1 MFDPADAADI
11 PRATPEGV
19 PAYEF
24 ASPSIRFGEGRAA
37 DLAEVVRQLGRSAWL
52 VTGRRH
58 DSPAVRTVVDGLAGA
73 GVPVERIA
81 SAGGEP
87 TVADVVAGLAA
98 IAGRPLDG
106 VVIMAVG
113 GGSAIDLA
121 KAIAALSTNGL
132 EEIGSPTGGS
142 PDHGRLDS
150 LVVDHLEGLGKGMP
164 IRRETP
170 PVVAVPTTAGT
181 GAEATRN
188 AVISCP
194 TRRFKKSL
202 RSPLLVPRVAV
213 VDPLLTA
220 TCPRSVVAA
229 CGIDCIT
236 QLIES
241 YVCRFRRPL
250 TRALVRDALPRA
262 IVALPQAVRFAGEA
276 DVPPFVRAARAAMS
290 HAAVCSG
297 LALANSG
304 LGLAH
309 GVAAALG
316 IECGVSHGVAC
327 GLMLPVAMEV
337 NLAAAVDDFAELERL
352 IDPSCRGA
360 AVEAASRFV
369 RRVGKICREAGMPQG
384 LAEVGLARDRVEW
397 LAANSGGG
405 SMRGNPVELSTAR
418 LAEILAAHYD

>member
-1 MFDPADAADI
+1 MIDPADAADA
-11 PRATPEGV
+11 PRATPAEIA
-19 PAYEF
+19 AYEF

-37 DLAEVVRQLGRSAWL
+37 EIAEVVRQFGKSAWL

-58 DSPAVRTVVDGLAGA
+58 ECPAVRTVVAGLDAA

-106 VVIMAVG
+106 VVVVAVG

-121 KAIAALSTNGL
+121 KAVAALATNGL
-132 EEIGSPTGGS
+132 HEIGPTA
-142 PDHGRLDS
+142 PAAEARLDS
-150 LVVDHLEGLGKGMP
+150 LVVDHLEGVGKGLP
-164 IRRETP
+164 IRNGP
-170 PVVAVPTTAGT
+170 LPVVAVPTTAGT

-213 VDPLLTA
+213 VDPLLSA

-236 QLIES
+236 QLVES

-250 TRALVRDALPRA
+250 TRAIVRDALPRA
-262 IVALPQAVRFAGEA
+262 IVSLPLAVRWAGEA
-276 DVPPFVRAARAAMS
+276 DVPSEVARARAAMS
-290 HAAVCSG
+290 HAALCSG
-297 LALANSG
+297 IALANSG

-337 NLAAAVDDFAELERL
+337 NLAVAVEDFAELERL
-352 IDPSCRGA
+352 VDPSCRVSA
-360 AVEAASRFV
+360 EEAAARFV
-369 RRVGKICREAGMPQG
+369 RRIGKICREAGIPRS
-384 LAEVGLARDRVEW
+384 LVEIGLARDRIEW

-418 LAEILAAHYD
+418 LAGVLAAHYD

>member
-1 MFDPADAADI
+1 MIDPADAADA
-11 PRATPEGV
+11 PQATPDEV
-19 PAYEF
+19 AAYEF

-37 DLAEVVRQLGRSAWL
+37 EIGDVVRRFGRSAWL

-58 DSPAVRTVVDGLAGA
+58 ESPAVRTVVAALDAA

-87 TVADVVAGLAA
+87 TVADVVTGLAA
-98 IAGRPLDG
+98 IAHRPLDAI
-106 VVIMAVG
+106 VIVAVG

-121 KAIAALSTNGL
+121 KAVAALSTNGL
-132 EEIGSPTGGS
+132 EEIGSTAPALEA
-142 PDHGRLDS
+142 RLDS
-150 LVVDHLEGLGKGMP
+150 LVVDHLEGVGKGLP
-164 IRRETP
+164 IRNEP
-170 PVVAVPTTAGT
+170 LPVVAVPTTAGT

-194 TRRFKKSL
+194 ERRFKKSL

-213 VDPLLTA
+213 VDPLLSA

-241 YVCRFRRPL
+241 YICRFRRPL
-250 TRALVRDALPRA
+250 TRAIVSLP
-262 IVALPQAVRFAGEA
+262 LAVRWAGET
-276 DVPPFVRAARAAMS
+276 DVPPEAARARAAMS
-290 HAAVCSG
+290 HAALCSG
-297 LALANSG
+297 IALANSG

-337 NLAAAVDDFAELERL
+337 NLAVAVEDFAELERL
-352 IDPSCRGA
+352 VDPSCRVSA
-360 AVEAASRFV
+360 AEAAARFV
-369 RRVGKICREAGMPQG
+369 RRIEEICGEAGIPRNLVEIG
-384 LAEVGLARDRVEW
+384 LTRDRIEW

-405 SMRGNPVELSTAR
+405 SMRGNPVELSTAQ
-418 LAEILAAHYD
+418 LAEVLAAHYD

>member
-1 MFDPADAADI
+1 M
-11 PRATPEGV
+11 TPEDI

-24 ASPSIRFGEGRAA
+24 ASPSIRFGEGCAA
-37 DLAEVVRQLGRSAWL
+37 GLAEVVRQLGRSVWL

-58 DSPAVRTVVDGLAGA
+58 DSPAARTVVDGLAAG

-106 VVIMAVG
+106 VVIVAVG

-121 KAIAALSTNGL
+121 KAVAGLSTNGL
-132 EEIGSPTGGS
+132 EEIGSPAGGR
-142 PDHGRLDS
+142 PDHGRLES
-150 LVVDHLEGLGKGMP
+150 LVLDHLEGVGKGIP
-164 IRRETP
+164 IRRAPP

-202 RSPLLVPRVAV
+202 RSPLLVPRIAV
-213 VDPLLTA
+213 VDPLLSA

-250 TRALVRDALPRA
+250 ARAIVRDALPRA

-337 NLAAAVDDFAELERL
+337 NLTSAVNDFAELERL
-352 IDPSCRGA
+352 VDPSCLGSA
-360 AVEAASRFV
+360 AEAASRFAQ
-369 RRVGKICREAGMPQG
+369 RVGRVCREAGMPRG
-384 LAEVGLARDRVEW
+384 LAEVGLTRDRVEW

-405 SMRGNPVELSTAR
+405 SMRGNPVELSTAK
-418 LAEILAAHYD
+418 LAEVLAAHYD